1 MLDLEA
7 LSLFCC
13 WLIFWHLDCPSE
25 CSICFLA
32 CSCHSTCQSYVGD
45 CSSFCSI
52 CPSVCCSFSV
62 GAICLSFFQDCFF
75 DLLSLLFLSI
85 WHSSMAT
92 MGLAFPRDSVFCVA
106 NWSIREELRN
116 HSRWKRPQGISFS
129 IILSGGFLGGWTPRG
144 PDPDPMSQS
153 FLSGVTHDLHS
164 PMKLNKSFFY
174 LGGTL

>member
-1 MLDLEA
+1 MLFLFRISRLCNAADSDSSKINSGVCGA
-7 LSLFCC
+7 LQGTFITP
-13 WLIFWHLDCPSE
+13 LIISTKLLGQSMHLDCPSE

-45 CSSFCSI
+45 CLSFCSI

-62 GAICLSFFQDCFF
+62 GAICLSFFQDGFF

-116 HSRWKRPQGISFS
+116 HSR
-129 IILSGGFLGGWTPRG
+129 
-144 PDPDPMSQS
+144 
-153 FLSGVTHDLHS
+153 
-164 PMKLNKSFFY
+164 
-174 LGGTL
+174 